1 MNYPVIQLS
10 KLRIALQ
17 HSIENSAQ
25 LPPNIEDWVSF
36 RGDGQSVVDV
46 LALLKGE
53 LEALGAANGFDPK
66 FDAKARPIVHGY
78 LANLDDHV
86 LIDDDFWRYLSG
98 IYLYAIVRERHPEN
112 AKSKSTDSNWTNFG
126 GKSTATI
133 ESLVRRLYLGASL
146 SIDPSNRQDSYHL
159 SRIHDVDLWQS
170 HIIRVLSGEN
180 PKYVKGLLKWFKDR
194 DKWYAKMPNS
204 SVVMADLNKL
214 DNFKTGHL
222 RDFVKRVR
230 RLRSNVIHEFL
241 DQSEIDVM
249 ISQLAQESI
258 DDRKMWGKKTLRKV
272 KPKKASVKKAKVKSV
287 RGGKKAVAVPKKK
300 KAIARKKSALKKKG

>member
-10 KLRIALQ
+10 KLRTALQ
-17 HSIENSAQ
+17 HASENAAQ
-25 LPPNIEDWVSF
+25 LPTDIDDWVSF
-36 RGDGQSVVDV
+36 RGEGQSVVDI

-53 LEALGAANGFDPK
+53 LEALGASEGFDSK
-66 FDAKARPIVHGY
+66 FDSKARPIVHGY

-98 IYLYAIVRERHPEN
+98 IFLYDIVRARHPEN
-112 AKSKSTDSNWTNFG
+112 AKSKSADSNWTNFG
-126 GKSTATI
+126 GKSTATT
-133 ESLVRRLYLGASL
+133 ESLMRRLYIGASL

-159 SRIHDVDLWQS
+159 ARIHDVDLWQS

-180 PKYVKGLLKWFKDR
+180 PKYVKGLLTWFKDR

-204 SVVMADLNKL
+204 ATVLVELNKL

-241 DQSEIDVM
+241 DQPEIDVM

-258 DDRKMWGKKTLRKV
+258 DDRKSWGKKSTSKAKSKKSASNRPKKKSATVGTRV
-272 KPKKASVKKAKVKSV
+272 KSAVVKKKSTKKKAS
-287 RGGKKAVAVPKKK
+287 PKKK
-300 KAIARKKSALKKKG
+300 R

>member
-10 KLRIALQ
+10 KLRTALQ
-17 HSIENSAQ
+17 HASENLGE
-25 LPPNIEDWVSF
+25 LPTEIDDWVSF
-36 RGDGQSVVDV
+36 RGEGQSVVDI
-46 LALLKGE
+46 LSLLKGE
-53 LEALGAANGFDPK
+53 LDALGASEGFDSK

-98 IYLYAIVRERHPEN
+98 IYLYDIVRARHPEN
-112 AKSKSTDSNWTNFG
+112 AKSKSADSNWTNFG
-126 GKSTATI
+126 GKSTATT
-133 ESLVRRLYLGASL
+133 ESLMRRLYIGASL
-146 SIDPSNRQDSYHL
+146 SIDPGNRQDSYHL
-159 SRIHDVDLWQS
+159 ARIHDVDLWQS

-180 PKYVKGLLKWFKDR
+180 PKYVKGLLKWFKER

-204 SVVMADLNKL
+204 GPVLAELTKL

-241 DQSEIDVM
+241 EQAEIDVM

-258 DDRKMWGKKTLRKV
+258 EDRKSWGKKNV
-272 KPKKASVKKAKVKSV
+272 SKAKT
-287 RGGKKAVAVPKKK
+287 KKAVTNRPKKK
-300 KAIARKKSALKKKG
+300 SATDRKRAKSTAVKKSSAKKKTSPKKKR

>member
-1 MNYPVIQLS
+1 MKYPFIHLS

-17 HSIENSAQ
+17 YASENSAQ
-25 LPPNIEDWVSF
+25 LPIDIEDLVSF
-36 RGDGQSVVDV
+36 RGDGQSVVDI

-53 LEALGAANGFDPK
+53 LETLGTNEGFDPK
-66 FDAKARPIVHGY
+66 FDSKARPIVHGY

-98 IYLYAIVRERHPEN
+98 VYLYDVVRERHPKGAK
-112 AKSKSTDSNWTNFG
+112 AKSADSNWTNFG
-126 GKSTATI
+126 GKNTATT
-133 ESLVRRLYLGASL
+133 ESLIKRLYLGANL
-146 SIDPSNRQDSYHL
+146 SVDPSNRQDSYHL

-180 PKYVKGLLKWFKDR
+180 PKYVQGLLKWFRDR

-204 SVVMADLNKL
+204 ALALAELNKFE
-214 DNFKTGHL
+214 NFKTGHL

-230 RLRSNVIHEFL
+230 RLRSNIIHEFL
-241 DQSEIDVM
+241 DQSEIDSM

-258 DDRKMWGKKTLRKV
+258 DDRNSWGKKSKSKAISKKSLPKRLKV
-272 KPKKASVKKAKVKSV
+272 KASSGALRAKLPSTRKRSTKKKAS
-287 RGGKKAVAVPKKK
+287 PKKK
-300 KAIARKKSALKKKG
+300 R

>member
-10 KLRIALQ
+10 KLRTALQ
-17 HSIENSAQ
+17 YASENSAQ
-25 LPPNIEDWVSF
+25 LPAEIDDWVSF
-36 RGDGQSVVDV
+36 RGEGQSVVDT

-53 LEALGAANGFDPK
+53 LEALGAAEGFDSK

-98 IYLYAIVRERHPEN
+98 IYLYDMVRARHPEN
-112 AKSKSTDSNWTNFG
+112 AKSKSADSNWANFG
-126 GKSTATI
+126 GKSTATS
-133 ESLVRRLYLGASL
+133 ESLIRRLYVGAAL

-180 PKYVKGLLKWFKDR
+180 PKYVKGLLKWFKER
-194 DKWYAKMPNS
+194 DKWYGKMPNS
-204 SVVMADLNKL
+204 GPILVELNKF

-241 DQSEIDVM
+241 DQAEIDVL
-249 ISQLAQESI
+249 ISLLAQESI
-258 DDRKMWGKKTLRKV
+258 NDRKSWGKESASKGKT
-272 KPKKASVKKAKVKSV
+272 
-287 RGGKKAVAVPKKK
+287 KKAVSSRPKKNSAKGGKRVKPTAVKENSAK
-300 KAIARKKSALKKKG
+300 KNASSNKKR

>member
-10 KLRIALQ
+10 KLRTALQ
-17 HSIENSAQ
+17 HASENLGQ
-25 LPPNIEDWVSF
+25 LPTEIDDWVSF
-36 RGDGQSVVDV
+36 RGEGQSVVDI
-46 LALLKGE
+46 LSLLKGE
-53 LEALGAANGFDPK
+53 LDALGASEGFDSK

-98 IYLYAIVRERHPEN
+98 IYLYDIVRARHPEN
-112 AKSKSTDSNWTNFG
+112 AKSKSADSNWTNFG
-126 GKSTATI
+126 GKSTATT
-133 ESLVRRLYLGASL
+133 ESLMRRLYIGASL
-146 SIDPSNRQDSYHL
+146 SIDPGNRQDSYHL
-159 SRIHDVDLWQS
+159 ARIHDVDLWQS

-180 PKYVKGLLKWFKDR
+180 PKYVKGLLKWFKER

-204 SVVMADLNKL
+204 GPVLAELTKL

-241 DQSEIDVM
+241 EQAEIDVM

-258 DDRKMWGKKTLRKV
+258 EDRKSWGKKNV
-272 KPKKASVKKAKVKSV
+272 SKAKT
-287 RGGKKAVAVPKKK
+287 KKAVTNRPKKK
-300 KAIARKKSALKKKG
+300 SATDRKRAKSTAVKKSSAKKKTSPKKKR

>member
-10 KLRIALQ
+10 RLRTALQ
-17 HSIENSAQ
+17 HASENSGQ
-25 LPPNIEDWVSF
+25 LPSDIEDWIVF
-36 RGDGQSVVDV
+36 RGEGRSVVDI

-53 LEALGAANGFDPK
+53 LESLGASEGFDSK

-98 IYLYAIVRERHPEN
+98 IYLYDIVKARHPEN
-112 AKSKSTDSNWTNFG
+112 AKSKSVDSNWINYG
-126 GKSTATI
+126 GKSTATS
-133 ESLVRRLYLGASL
+133 ESLMRRLYIGASL
-146 SIDPSNRQDSYHL
+146 SIDPSNRKDSYHL

-204 SVVMADLNKL
+204 GPVLVELSKL

-241 DQSEIDVM
+241 EQSEIDAM

-258 DDRKMWGKKTLRKV
+258 DDRKSWGKKSVSKS
-272 KPKKASVKKAKVKSV
+272 KAKKAATSRPRKKSLKDGAKSTPVKKSA
-287 RGGKKAVAVPKKK
+287 GTKKQSPKKK
-300 KAIARKKSALKKKG
+300 R